1 MKISKNEKAL
11 LEFLG
16 PDYTMKMIDG
26 AESVYRKINES
37 YDIEIVGTTR
47 KGQKMSVFVWD
58 ISRGGGITSQIVER
72 YFDIKEW
79 DELKTLLD
87 QMVEKYSD

>member
-16 PDYTMKMIDG
+16 PDYTMKVIDG
-26 AESVYRKINES
+26 VESVYRKINDN

-58 ISRGGGITSQIVER
+58 ISRGEGIMSQIVER

-79 DELKTLLD
+79 DDLKTLLD
-87 QMVEKYSD
+87 QIVERYSN